1 MKSLQVLVAEDEP
14 SNAEIVQVIL
24 ESEGH
29 HVTVCMDGTQVLDLC
44 HRQGRTFDVILMDIL
59 MPVMDGLET
68 SRRLRADERTR
79 RIPIVCVSAKASG
92 SDQEQGRR
100 AGCDTYVTKPYKRRT
115 LLGEIEKAL
124 VQAGVLSPGESIE
137 RK

>member
-29 HVTVCMDGTQVLDLC
+29 RVTLCMDGTQVLELC
-44 HRQGRTFDVILMDIL
+44 HHQGRRFDVILMDIL
-59 MPVMDGLET
+59 MPVMDGLEAT
-68 SRRLRADERTR
+68 RRLRADERTR
-79 RIPIVCVSAKASG
+79 DVPIICVSAKASG
-92 SDQEQGRR
+92 SDQQKGLS
-100 AGCDTYVTKPYKRRT
+100 AGCTSYVTKPYKRKT
-115 LLGEIEKAL
+115 LLAEIKAAL
-124 VQAGVLSPGESIE
+124 IKAGTLSAEESIE

>member
-29 HVTVCMDGTQVLDLC
+29 RVTVCMDGTQVLDLC
-44 HRQGRTFDVILMDIL
+44 LQQGRRFDVILMDIL

-68 SRRLRADERTR
+68 TRHLRADARTR
-79 RIPIVCVSAKASG
+79 EVPIVCVSAKASG
-92 SDQEQGRR
+92 SDADRGLA
-100 AGCDTYVTKPYKRRT
+100 AGCTSYVTKPYKRRT
-115 LLGEIEKAL
+115 LLAEIRNAL
-124 VQAGVLSPGESIE
+124 VKAGSLPPGESIE
-137 RK
+137 RN